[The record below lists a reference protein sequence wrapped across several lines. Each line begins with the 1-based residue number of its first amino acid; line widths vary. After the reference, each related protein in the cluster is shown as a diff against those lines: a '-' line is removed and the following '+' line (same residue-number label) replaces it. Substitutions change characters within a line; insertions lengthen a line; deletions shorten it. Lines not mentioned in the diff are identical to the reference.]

1 MKIESNLLNI
11 SMSQSDRVQEPSK
24 PDSSSSSRKLSLTA
38 AGDGVELGRQGALVA
53 AAQSAGQD
61 ERASVVQ
68 YLRGLIQSGS
78 GSLPGAPA
86 GRPREAACPSAND

>member
-11 SMSQSDRVQEPSK
+11 SMSQSDRVQELSK

-38 AGDGVELGRQGALVA
+38 TGDGVELGGQGSLVA
-53 AAQSAGQD
+53 TAQNAGQD

-68 YLRGLIQSGS
+68 YLRGLVQSGQYQVDT
-78 GSLPGAPA
+78 
-86 GRPREAACPSAND
+86 AALSKSIVAASQYGD

>member
-38 AGDGVELGRQGALVA
+38 AGDGVELGRQESLVA
-53 AAQSAGQD
+53 TAQGAGQD

-68 YLRGLIQSGS
+68 YLRGLIQSGQYQVDT
-78 GSLPGAPA
+78 
-86 GRPREAACPSAND
+86 AALSESIVTASQHGD

>member
-38 AGDGVELGRQGALVA
+38 AGDGVELGRQEALVA
-53 AAQSAGQD
+53 TAQNAGQD

-68 YLRGLIQSGS
+68 YLRGLVRSGQYQVDTAALSQSIVTASQYG
-78 GSLPGAPA
+78 
-86 GRPREAACPSAND
+86 D

>member
-38 AGDGVELGRQGALVA
+38 AGDGVELGGQGGLVA
-53 AAQSAGQD
+53 AAQNAGVAD
-61 ERASVVQ
+61 RANAVQ
-68 YLRGLIQSGS
+68 YLRGLVQSGQYQVDS
-78 GSLPGAPA
+78 
-86 GRPREAACPSAND
+86 AALSQSIVTASQFGD

>member
-38 AGDGVELGRQGALVA
+38 SGDGVELGRQEALVA
-53 AAQSAGQD
+53 AAQNAGQD
-61 ERASVVQ
+61 ARASVVQ
-68 YLRGLIQSGS
+68 YLRGLVQSGQYQVDT
-78 GSLPGAPA
+78 
-86 GRPREAACPSAND
+86 AALSQSIVTASQHGD

>member
-24 PDSSSSSRKLSLTA
+24 PDSSSSSRKLSLKA
-38 AGDGVELGRQGALVA
+38 AGDGVELGRQEALVA
-53 AAQSAGQD
+53 TAQNAGQD

-68 YLRGLIQSGS
+68 YLRGLVQSGQYQVDT
-78 GSLPGAPA
+78 
-86 GRPREAACPSAND
+86 AALSESMVTASQHGD

>member
-38 AGDGVELGRQGALVA
+38 AGDGVELGGQGGLVA
-53 AAQSAGQD
+53 AAQTAGLDQ
-61 ERASVVQ
+61 RTSTVQ
-68 YLRGLIQSGS
+68 YLRGLIQSGNYQVDS
-78 GSLPGAPA
+78 
-86 GRPREAACPSAND
+86 AALSQSIVTASQFGD

>member
-53 AAQSAGQD
+53 TAQNAGQD

-68 YLRGLIQSGS
+68 YLRGLVQSGQYQVDT
-78 GSLPGAPA
+78 
-86 GRPREAACPSAND
+86 AALSESIVTASQHGD

>member
-24 PDSSSSSRKLSLTA
+24 PDSSSASRKASLTA
-38 AGDGVELGRQGALVA
+38 AGDGVELGGQGGLLA

-61 ERASVVQ
+61 QRASVVQ
-68 YLRGLIQSGS
+68 YLRGLVLSGKYQVDS
-78 GSLPGAPA
+78 
-86 GRPREAACPSAND
+86 AALSESIVTASQFGD

>member
-38 AGDGVELGRQGALVA
+38 AGDGVELGGQGGLVA
-53 AAQSAGQD
+53 AAQSAGVTD
-61 ERASVVQ
+61 RASVVQ
-68 YLRGLIQSGS
+68 YLRGLVQSGKYQVDS
-78 GSLPGAPA
+78 
-86 GRPREAACPSAND
+86 AALSQSIVTASQFGD

>member
-24 PDSSSSSRKLSLTA
+24 PGTSSSSRKPSVTA
-38 AGDGVELGRQGALVA
+38 AGDGVELGRQEGLVA
-53 AAQSAGQD
+53 AAQNAGLA

-68 YLRGLIQSGS
+68 YLRGLVQSGQYQVDS
-78 GSLPGAPA
+78 
-86 GRPREAACPSAND
+86 AALSESIVTASRHGD